1 MDALPELFIKC
12 VQKLNNKQYEE
23 RRCKLMKDMQWVVLV
38 NEEEKAIFKNE
49 IDALQYKDWI
59 KNINRMAG
67 YKDNFEI
74 KKIAR

>member
-1 MDALPELFIKC
+1 
-12 VQKLNNKQYEE
+12 
-23 RRCKLMKDMQWVVLV
+23 MKDMQWVVLV

>member
-23 RRCKLMKDMQWVVLV
+23 RRCKPMKDMQWVVLV
-38 NEEEKAIFKNE
+38 NGEEKAIFKNE

-74 KKIAR
+74 KKISR

>member
-23 RRCKLMKDMQWVVLV
+23 RRCKPMKDMQWVVLV

>member
-1 MDALPELFIKC
+1 MDALPELFIKR